1 MSPSSKYLQNLNEQ
15 QVFAVTHT
23 DGPMLI
29 LAGAGSGKTRTL
41 TYKIA
46 YLIDQNLSRP
56 ERILAVT
63 FTNKAAEEMRGRVEQ
78 LVTDLATAPLI
89 CTFHSFA
96 LRVLRRH
103 ADLVD
108 YGSDFTISDVD
119 DQKAVLKTVYQELK
133 LNSSDLPIRKVQA
146 VISRAKNNKQ
156 GPEEYLRY
164 SYDFDRD
171 LIFQVF
177 TAYQRSLKQSNSMD
191 FDDLILLAGRLFKER
206 LEVRERYGDWY
217 RYLLIDEYQDT
228 NAPQYDLIKYLACLH
243 QNISAVGDEDQS
255 IYGFR
260 GADVGN
266 ILRFESDFAG
276 ARVVKLEQN
285 YRSTQNILD
294 AAISVVSNNVH
305 RKGKVLWTREIA
317 GELIDLYV
325 ARNAREE
332 AFFVSHTI
340 QQYLQQGET
349 RPAAVLYRA
358 NFLSRQFEEAFRQL
372 RIPYR
377 LVGGVSFYH
386 RKEIKDALSYLR
398 VIQNT
403 QDNISLLRVINQPA
417 RGLGRVTLD
426 RLHQMARASS
436 SSLWE
441 AIGEALEQST
451 FSAKIHLALERFHSL
466 IRDCRKFLELPLP
479 LALEKILQASGYR
492 QALREE
498 DTEEAYNRI
507 LNLEELVT
515 VAREYADQ
523 GQALQEFLDHAALR
537 TDADDYDAS
546 EAVSLMTLHN
556 AKGLEFPIVFLV
568 GCEEG
573 LFPHSRSVAE
583 DDLEEERRLCYV
595 GLTRAQKKLYL
606 SYSRTPRFFGR
617 DSDGI
622 NLPSQFLTEIPPHL
636 IQVSSGMYESFVFG
650 DSSGRMAADSSSSP
664 RGSQRVYTGQTSD
677 SVASVRKFLDELSRK
692 KAQSKTGF
700 VSGARIL
707 HKKYG
712 HGRILQVQDTGDDL
726 KITVKFPGIG
736 VKKML
741 QSYAGLKLI

>member
-46 YLIDQNLSRP
+46 YLIDRKLSRP

-63 FTNKAAEEMRGRVEQ
+63 FTNKAAEEMRSRVEQ
-78 LVTDLATAPLI
+78 LVTDLVAAPLI

-103 ADLVD
+103 AKLVD
-108 YGSDFTISDVD
+108 YCYDFTISDVD
-119 DQKAVLKTVYQELK
+119 DQKAVLKTVYKELK
-133 LNSSDLPIRKVQA
+133 LNANDLPIRKVQM

-156 GPEEYLRY
+156 GPEEYLRC
-164 SYDFDRD
+164 SCDIDRD

-177 TAYQRSLKQSNSMD
+177 KTYQRSLKQSNSMD
-191 FDDLILLAGRLFKER
+191 FDDLILLAGLLFKEH
-206 LEVRERYGDWY
+206 LEVRERYSDWY

-266 ILRFESDFAG
+266 ILRFESDFVG
-276 ARVVKLEQN
+276 TRVVKLEQN

-305 RKGKVLWTREIA
+305 RKGKVLWTQKLA

-325 ARNAREE
+325 AQNARQE

-349 RPAAVLYRA
+349 GLAVLYRT

-377 LVGGVSFYH
+377 LVGGVSFYQ
-386 RKEIKDALSYLR
+386 RKEIKDALAYLR
-398 VIQNT
+398 VIQNPR
-403 QDNISLLRVINQPA
+403 DNISLLRVINQPA
-417 RGLGRVTLD
+417 RGLGRATVD
-426 RLHQMARASS
+426 RLHQMAHASS

-441 AIGEALEQST
+441 VIGEALEQST
-451 FSAKIHLALERFHSL
+451 FSTRIHRALERFHSL
-466 IRDCRKFLELPLP
+466 IQNCLEFLEFPPP

-498 DTEEAYNRI
+498 DTEEGYNRI
-507 LNLEELVT
+507 LNLEELIT
-515 VAREYADQ
+515 VAREYSDQ
-523 GQALQEFLDHAALR
+523 GQALQDFLDHAVLR
-537 TDADDYDAS
+537 TDADGYDES
-546 EAVSLMTLHN
+546 ETVNLMTLHS

-606 SYSRTPRFFGR
+606 SYSRTPRFFGH
-617 DSDGI
+617 DSDEI
-622 NLPSQFLTEIPPHL
+622 NSPSRFLTEIPQRL
-636 IQVSSGMYESFVFG
+636 IQVSSSVSAVYESSVTG
-650 DSSGRMAADSSSSP
+650 GSSTDCFSNP
-664 RGSQRVYTGQTSD
+664 RGFQKVYTGQTSD
-677 SVASVRKFLDELSRK
+677 PVASVRKFLGELNQK

-700 VSGARIL
+700 VSGAPIL
-707 HKKYG
+707 HQKYG
-712 HGRILQVQDTGDDL
+712 QGRILQVQDTGDDL
-726 KITVKFPGIG
+726 KITVRFPGIG

-741 QSYAGLKLI
+741 QSYARLKLI